1 MAYSAQC
8 GAPKAKVKSTLTN
21 SSLTDELRQ
30 LRTEVQRL
38 RRERDDLE
46 IALLTAIEHGDA
58 IQHELQIAN
67 RQLQAEVQ
75 ERVTLEK
82 ELRLLIDTVRQ
93 ESQDLAAVLEAIT
106 EHSDQV
112 EQHWHE
118 RYVQTET
125 AANSD
130 PLTGLANRRVFD
142 QAIAH
147 QWRYALHSH
156 KPLALIVGDIDC
168 FKPFNDNYGHQKG
181 DECLVQVA
189 GVFQRAARRDDDVAA
204 RYGGEEFVLL
214 LPHTDLLGA
223 RKIADAILQDM
234 RQLALPH
241 AYSIVTDHI
250 TVSLGLCST
259 IPEHPDECALFAA
272 ADRQLY
278 LAKHRGRNRCEMT
291 DTAPP
296 LSSSPPQDT

>member
-1 MAYSAQC
+1 MEN
-8 GAPKAKVKSTLTN
+8 L
-21 SSLTDELRQ
+21 SLTDELTQ
-30 LRTEVQRL
+30 LREEVQRL

-58 IQHELQIAN
+58 MQSELQMAN
-67 RQLQAEVQ
+67 HRLQTEVQ

-82 ELRLLIDTVRQ
+82 ELRLLVHTITQ
-93 ESQDLAAVLEAIT
+93 ESQDLATVLEAIT

-118 RYVQTET
+118 RYLQTES

-142 QAIAH
+142 QAIGREWHHARH
-147 QWRYALHSH
+147 NH
-156 KPLALIVGDIDC
+156 KPLSLIVGDIDC
-168 FKPFNDNYGHQKG
+168 FKLFNDNYGHQQG

-189 GVFQRAARRDDDVAA
+189 GVFQRAARRDDDIAA

-223 RKIADAILQDM
+223 GKIADLMLQDI

-241 AYSIVTDHI
+241 AYSLVTDHI
-250 TVSLGLCST
+250 TMSLGLCST

-278 LAKHRGRNRCEMT
+278 LAKQRGRNRCEMT
-291 DTAPP
+291 ASAPP
-296 LSSSPPQDT
+296 LPSSPQDT

>member
-1 MAYSAQC
+1 M
-8 GAPKAKVKSTLTN
+8 KSTLAN
-21 SSLTDELRQ
+21 LSPTDELLQ

-58 IQHELQIAN
+58 IQQELQIAN
-67 RQLQAEVQ
+67 RQLQTEVQ
-75 ERVTLEK
+75 ERIVLEK
-82 ELRLLIDTVRQ
+82 ELRLLVNTITQ
-93 ESQDLAAVLEAIT
+93 ESQDLAAVLETIT
-106 EHSDQV
+106 EHSDQL

-118 RYVQTET
+118 RYLQTES

-142 QAIAH
+142 QAIIH
-147 QWRYALHSH
+147 EWHNALRNH
-156 KPLALIVGDIDC
+156 KSLSLIVGDIDC
-168 FKPFNDNYGHQKG
+168 FKLFNDNYGHQQG
-181 DECLVQVA
+181 DDCLVQVA

-214 LPHTDLLGA
+214 LPHTDLPGA
-223 RKIADAILQDM
+223 RKIADLILQDI

-241 AYSIVTDHI
+241 AYSVVTDHI
-250 TVSLGLCST
+250 TLSLGLCST
-259 IPEHPDECALFAA
+259 TPEHPDECALFAA

-278 LAKHRGRNRCEMT
+278 LAKQRGRNRCEMT
-291 DTAPP
+291 DSAPP
-296 LSSSPPQDT
+296 LSSSPQDT